1 MLTELELTYRQWCE
15 TPDFPHLDERQAQY
29 ARTFIERLQD
39 GSLAKPL
46 YRHQYEAIMHVI
58 FYGEKLGKWDSLM
71 DIVTGGWKTVIM
83 SALIAYFRMVR
94 GYTKFLI
101 LVPWKIVRERVKDD
115 FEPTNPWFAYAD
127 FPFFFPPF
135 QGIPKKLVTK
145 ILRERWDAASIKDAD
160 IIIAN
165 IHQLYEGKSSE
176 ALEILLS
183 DTITPDIV
191 ILNDE
196 AHNAA
201 AREYRE
207 VLKLLRRK
215 TVARV
220 DLTATPYRLDKQDLD
235 TYPPI
240 YEYQVQQAMRDNV
253 VKHIVVT
260 KPDIKSVKLQ
270 YEEWDDENQ
279 MIRTLDAEEMPWEQI
294 EKELQSSGAVKF
306 VTAKTA
312 RRQQLQIAQSAMD
325 YQKQCV
331 PRDHNNNP
339 QWNPLMLVVAL
350 SQNDAWQVYET
361 LQKPPFNYK
370 VDELLLVHSKQ
381 DERQN
386 EMAFLL
392 SRKWPEW
399 LPKDKADM
407 WHQTRKIRV
416 IIAVSM
422 LREWW
427 DVRNIAVICL
437 FRKFSYQK
445 KWDTIHTV
453 YWPQIIGRGLRRIR
467 QPWEKDLLFAIDHPA
482 FSHKWLWELLSAT
495 EYAKSF
501 NPGDTVNEDDIV
513 DIPVENK
520 NTETENTDNEEAVA
534 KDALDIESIISG
546 LPEWESV
553 APVADWKKYFDDID
567 FSKRIASAVQNI
579 TNIKSNLLW
588 SDNTAHI
595 LPEEN
600 INTEEL
606 NKTDTIIKISYSRAE
621 MLQIIRTDI
630 IEEPHRIMMMTY
642 KSETGEDLVKITE
655 ALFYLTEKYFQIGSF
670 DALEHA
676 SEETLRKMLF
686 VMPQIFDEIKNPSVI
701 LSILAS

>member
-279 MIRTLDAEEMPWEQI
+279 VIRTLDAEEMPWEQI

>member
-15 TPDFPHLDERQAQY
+15 TPDFPHLDERQSQY

-215 TVARV
+215 TVARI

-279 MIRTLDAEEMPWEQI
+279 VIRTLDAEEMPWEQI
-294 EKELQSSGAVKF
+294 EKELQSSWAVKF

-370 VDELLLVHSKQ
+370 SEELLLVHSKQ

-399 LPKDKADM
+399 LPKEKADM
-407 WHQTRKIRV
+407 WHQTRKIRA

-467 QPWEKDLLFAIDHPA
+467 KPWEKDLLFAIDHPA

-501 NPGDTVNEDDIV
+501 NPGDSVNEDDIV

-520 NTETENTDNEEAVA
+520 NAESENNDNEESLA

-546 LPEWESV
+546 LPEGESV
-553 APVADWKKYFDDID
+553 VPVADWKKYFDDID

-595 LPEEN
+595 LPEES

-606 NKTDTIIKISYSRAE
+606 NKTDTVIKIGYSRSE

-630 IEEPHRIMMMTY
+630 IDEPHRIMMLTY

-655 ALFYLTEKYFQIGSF
+655 SIFYLTEKYFQIGSF

-676 SEETLRKMLF
+676 SKETLRKMLF